1 MKPVQIEMFE
11 LPAIRPKLPPRGG
24 LAWQLL
30 GHLLAGA
37 SVSHPEW
44 EDLTGSWRLA
54 ATAFELRALGW
65 PVDAALLPAPTP
77 ETPERCIARYRMR
90 HEGIDAGRD
99 LLRQARRRA
108 QGRGPAGG
116 GE

>member
-1 MKPVQIEMFE
+1 MFD
-11 LPAIRPKLPPRGG
+11 LPEIRPSLPTRGG

-30 GHLLAGA
+30 LHLCGGS

-65 PVDAALLPAPTP
+65 PVDAALMPAPTP
-77 ETPERCIARYRMR
+77 ETPERCIARYRMAA
-90 HEGIDAGRD
+90 EGIDAGRE
-99 LLRQARRRA
+99 LLRQARRLA
-108 QGRGPAGG
+108 PKNVPAEGR
-116 GE
+116 E